1 MTQIK
6 IFTEKTLFTC
16 LVNDHLV
23 NAFVYALEGA
33 GHGRA
38 GNNGPRHNH
47 KNCLRS
53 VNCGLTGP
61 RAWAIRP
68 AGSCHAHCPG
78 RKARPVTASGNRPA
92 CHAHRGVAS
101 AGPKGRGDCLWGRAS

>member
-1 MTQIK
+1 M
-6 IFTEKTLFTC
+6 
-16 LVNDHLV
+16 NDHLV

-33 GHGRA
+33 GRGRA

-68 AGSCHAHCPG
+68 AGTGCHAHPYCP
-78 RKARPVTASGNRPA
+78 RHKARPVTASGNRPV
-92 CHAHRGVAS
+92 CHAHRGVVS
-101 AGPKGRGDCLWGRAS
+101 AGPKGRGDCLRGTASLGAGQVA